1 MVQTVEDI
9 MGKNL
14 PEKKFK
20 AGAISATIWKNEVS
34 KDGKVM
40 AFRTVSLDRNYKD
53 KDGNWKT
60 THSLRSTDLPKA
72 SLVLNK
78 AYEFIVTSEG
88 DE

>member
-20 AGAISATIWKNEVS
+20 AGAISATIWKNEVT

-40 AFRTVSLDRNYKD
+40 TFRTVSLERNYKD
-53 KDGNWKT
+53 KEGNWKST
-60 THSLRSTDLPKA
+60 SGLRTTDLPKA

-78 AYEFIVTSEG
+78 AYEYIVTSEG

>member
-20 AGAISATIWKNEVS
+20 AGAISATIWKNEVN
-34 KDGKVM
+34 KDGKSM
-40 AFRTVSLDRNYKD
+40 TFRTVSLDRNYKD

-60 THSLRSTDLPKA
+60 THSMRSMDLPKA
-72 SLVLNK
+72 TLVLNK
-78 AYEFIVTSEG
+78 AYEFIVTMDG